1 MKIFSI
7 LVSVFLSVAVNAQT
21 DSLQKA
27 KDYIKQRELTDPNM
41 NGAKRSRLKKQT
53 QLTRWL
59 FRKATLFNTAK
70 KNINHESLFS
80 YN

>member
-1 MKIFSI
+1 MMKIFSI

-41 NGAKRSRLKKQT
+41 NGAKRSRLKKTDSAHPVVVQ
-53 QLTRWL
+53 RS
-59 FRKATLFNTAK
+59 NTVQHGK
-70 KNINHESLFS
+70 KK
-80 YN
+80 YKP